1 MPGISTTIQL
11 NDGMSP
17 VLRSI
22 TNSLNTMLGSFQ
34 AVQEAVSRSVDLASW
49 EAARQGI
56 DHASEALTRYRE
68 ELDLI
73 SRRPPIPPPIPPIP
87 PVPPVPPVPPAPTWN
102 PLATQNVFANS
113 GAARFQNEVRSANAL
128 AQQLVE
134 SQRRISAQARNTR
147 VLPPGMMNDVNA
159 VQNRMQSL
167 QQRVQQL
174 NSIPVNL
181 RTDRVNNEIEAL
193 RSHLTQ
199 AGQIQERLNAAMGR
213 MDISAANAEFQRLNA
228 LLGNAER
235 GIRDMNTGQQR
246 FNSSV
251 RSGTNAAN
259 GMLGIFMRIGAAIA
273 TIFGVRKVIGLSDSM
288 AQVNARLSM
297 MIGEGGNLEQVQEQ
311 IFQSAQRS
319 RTAYMATADVIS
331 KLGIR
336 AKRAFS
342 STEETIQF
350 AENLN
355 KQFVIAGATQQ
366 DIASASLQLT
376 QALGSGVLRGE
387 ELNAVYEAAP
397 NVLQTIADYLEVD
410 IGKIRGMASE
420 GEISAEIVKNAM
432 LSATDEIN
440 ARFESMPKTI
450 GQIWTNIKSD
460 ALKAF
465 TPILQRINDIANSP
479 KFQEMVTGIING
491 LYTLANY
498 AVSAFNVM
506 VQGAAWVRDNWSWI
520 EPVIWGIVT
529 AVIVWTIGM
538 KILAVVMQIMALAAT
553 GLGVAI
559 PFILLIAAAVGVA
572 VAITVAWVKKVGGL
586 KIAWLLCV
594 NAMLTAADNLKIG
607 LYTSIMI
614 IQNTWDTLVYKIV
627 AVKAGVLDALGQ
639 MKVNGLLILQGFVN
653 GAIDYINSLIETVNS
668 IGVVSIDTVQ
678 HVEFGTS
685 AAIEEEAKSKQ
696 RAENLA
702 NMKDKNADAARERL
716 WNQMRLQSD
725 ADTASA
731 ARRAEL
737 AQARADKANGANR
750 GATAGFGFS
759 GDIPQIA
766 ASTGDT
772 AGNTAAMADSMDV
785 LDEELKYM
793 RDAAEQ
799 EIINR
804 FTLAEMK
811 IDISNNNTLTT
822 RNDFDDVNRRL
833 GDITAEALATMAEGA
848 YA

>member
-1 MPGISTTIQL
+1 
-11 NDGMSP
+11 
-17 VLRSI
+17 
-22 TNSLNTMLGSFQ
+22 
-34 AVQEAVSRSVDLASW
+34 
-49 EAARQGI
+49 
-56 DHASEALTRYRE
+56 
-68 ELDLI
+68 
-73 SRRPPIPPPIPPIP
+73 
-87 PVPPVPPVPPAPTWN
+87 
-102 PLATQNVFANS
+102 
-113 GAARFQNEVRSANAL
+113 
-128 AQQLVE
+128 
-134 SQRRISAQARNTR
+134 
-147 VLPPGMMNDVNA
+147 
-159 VQNRMQSL
+159 
-167 QQRVQQL
+167 
-174 NSIPVNL
+174 
-181 RTDRVNNEIEAL
+181 
-193 RSHLTQ
+193 
-199 AGQIQERLNAAMGR
+199 
-213 MDISAANAEFQRLNA
+213 
-228 LLGNAER
+228 
-235 GIRDMNTGQQR
+235 
-246 FNSSV
+246 
-251 RSGTNAAN
+251 
-259 GMLGIFMRIGAAIA
+259 
-273 TIFGVRKVIGLSDSM
+273 
-288 AQVNARLSM
+288 
-297 MIGEGGNLEQVQEQ
+297 
-311 IFQSAQRS
+311 
-319 RTAYMATADVIS
+319 
-331 KLGIR
+331 
-336 AKRAFS
+336 
-342 STEETIQF
+342 
-350 AENLN
+350 
-355 KQFVIAGATQQ
+355 
-366 DIASASLQLT
+366 
-376 QALGSGVLRGE
+376 
-387 ELNAVYEAAP
+387 
-397 NVLQTIADYLEVD
+397 
-410 IGKIRGMASE
+410 MASE
-420 GEISAEIVKNAM
+420 GEISSEIVKNAM

-491 LYTLANY
+491 LYTLADY